1 MSKNEI
7 SLGEFERRIN
17 DLITKSTAVMCFLV
31 CKDGSNA
38 VLFGSVESAVMGE
51 ELVVA
56 TSPDMPAAGSTVR
69 VPLTRSC
76 RFEYRDEGALPL
88 SEREELVRS
97 FGDTCLRVDLPSEA
111 ALYLFSL
118 LSG

>member
-1 MSKNEI
+1 
-7 SLGEFERRIN
+7 
-17 DLITKSTAVMCFLV
+17 MCFFV
-31 CKDGSNA
+31 CKDGSNT

-69 VPLTRSC
+69 VPLTRLC
-76 RFEYRDEGALPL
+76 TFGYRDEGGLPP

-97 FGDTCLRVDLPSEA
+97 FGDTCLQVNLPSEA
-111 ALYLFSL
+111 VLYLFFTR
-118 LSG
+118 